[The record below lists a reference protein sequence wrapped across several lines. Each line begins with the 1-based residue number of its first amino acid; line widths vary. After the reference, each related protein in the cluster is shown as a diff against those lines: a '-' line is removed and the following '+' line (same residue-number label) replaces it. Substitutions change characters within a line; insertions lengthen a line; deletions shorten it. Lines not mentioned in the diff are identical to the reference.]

1 VKQNQKYVY
10 FVFRF
15 HLQPIYP
22 TKYNPK
28 QCFMSAKTTIRV
40 NGMLAVLIGLH
51 IFFSPTAIAQQGTD
65 APEKKEVTKTGWT
78 FGALPAV
85 SYNSDLGFQY
95 GALVNL
101 YYFGD
106 GKTYPKY
113 MHSLYGEVSRYTK
126 GSGINRFFYD
136 SEYLIPG
143 IRVTADISYLTEK
156 ALDFYGFNGYEAVY
170 NPAWEDDA
178 DPLYKSRMFYRHDRS
193 MFRTMV
199 DFQGSISGRQLRW
212 VAGFGILNNTVGSVD
227 IDRLNKGK
235 EDDDKLPSIAEVPG
249 LYERYVE
256 WGFISEDE
264 KDGGWTNNLKLG
276 FVYDTR
282 DFEPHPMKG
291 MWSEVVL
298 FAAPKFL
305 GNGDFGYAKLS
316 ATHRQYFTLI
326 KDKLSFAY
334 RLNYQGTVSGT
345 VPFYMQTY
353 MINSFS
359 NSSNTDGL
367 GGSKTLRGVLRNR
380 VVGDAFGFANAELRW
395 KFFSTI
401 LLNQD
406 IYLALNPFVDAG
418 KVLKK
423 IDLPSQPPHSSLL
436 VPSIIPGYLEG
447 EEEKLHVTAGA
458 GLKIVMNRNFIVSVD
473 YGTTLD
479 ERDGGGGLYI
489 GLNFLF

>member
-1 VKQNQKYVY
+1 MKGIHY
-10 FVFRF
+10 FFGFVAG
-15 HLQPIYP
+15 IIAVVSV
-22 TKYNPK
+22 
-28 QCFMSAKTTIRV
+28 FMSPVRL
-40 NGMLAVLIGLH
+40 LAQDGSAEPADGVV
-51 IFFSPTAIAQQGTD
+51 
-65 APEKKEVTKTGWT
+65 KKGWT
-78 FGALPAV
+78 FGALPAI

-95 GALVNL
+95 GGLINL

-106 GKTYPKY
+106 GTTYPKY

-136 SEYLIPG
+136 SEYLIPN

-156 ALDFYGFNGYEAVY
+156 ALDFYGFNGYDAVY
-170 NPAWEDDA
+170 NPAWEDNEAID
-178 DPLYKSRMFYRHDRS
+178 DYKSRMFYRHDRS

-199 DFQGSISGRQLRW
+199 DFQGSLSGRALRW
-212 VAGFGILNNTVGSVD
+212 VAGFGILHNSVGSVD

-235 EDDDKLPSIAEVPG
+235 DSDLLPDVPG
-249 LYERYVE
+249 LYDIYVE
-256 WGFISEDE
+256 DKIIGDDE

-276 FVYDTR
+276 LVYDTR

-298 FAAPKFL
+298 FAAPKFF
-305 GNGDFGYAKLS
+305 GNGEFGYSKIS
-316 ATHRQYFTLI
+316 ATHRQYFTLVE
-326 KDKLSFAY
+326 DRLSLAY
-334 RLNYQGTVSGT
+334 RINYQGTISGT
-345 VPFYMQTY
+345 VPFYMQPY

-367 GGSKTLRGVLRNR
+367 GGSKTLRGIVRNR
-380 VVGDAFGFANAELRW
+380 VVGDAFAFGNIELRW
-395 KFFSTI
+395 KFFNTI

-423 IDLPSQPPHSSLL
+423 IDLPSGLNTGNTDYFL
-436 VPSIIPGYLEG
+436 TD
-447 EEEKLHVTAGA
+447 EEALHTSVGA
-458 GLKIVMNRNFIVSVD
+458 GLKIVLNQNFIVSVD
-473 YGTTLD
+473 YGKALD